1 MASEQEDTLVE
12 HQMPWGSGQEV
23 LQFAEKQ
30 QWRDSTKMSC
40 KFLLQTSQWLGKCLC
55 QTVFLYNFA
64 ACFGRVFVW
73 YLFWGLRTS
82 WGRLCAF
89 CFACVFSTPALLSVH
104 RLSGS
109 CRGPWGTSA
118 HIGLCACDESMSH
131 CGPPTRPC
139 DSWGPLRQLRP
150 TAHSDSVI
158 MGGLLL
164 WFTLTHARTHTR
176 TQTLISCGPFLRCCP
191 TGPQQGSPALQ
202 RRER

>member
-1 MASEQEDTLVE
+1 MTWTVLVSDCISV
-12 HQMPWGSGQEV
+12 QLCS
-23 LQFAEKQ
+23 
-30 QWRDSTKMSC
+30 
-40 KFLLQTSQWLGKCLC
+40 LLWTCIC
-55 QTVFLYNFA
+55 CVI
-64 ACFGRVFVW
+64 VW

-89 CFACVFSTPALLSVH
+89 FSALLSVH

-109 CRGPWGTSA
+109 WRGPWGTSA

-164 WFTLTHARTHTR
+164 WFTLTHACTHTR
-176 TQTLISCGPFLRCCP
+176 TQTLISCGLFRRCCP

-202 RRER
+202 RRGR